1 MIYNGEQKC
10 TIKRGT
16 YLKFGNK
23 EKSIKTKKRKQLVFK
38 LGMQLVLPITY
49 IQASIQLL

>member
-1 MIYNGEQKC
+1 MIYNDEQKC

-16 YLKFGNK
+16 HSKFGNK

-38 LGMQLVLPITY
+38 LCMQLVLPITY
-49 IQASIQLL
+49 IQASIRLI